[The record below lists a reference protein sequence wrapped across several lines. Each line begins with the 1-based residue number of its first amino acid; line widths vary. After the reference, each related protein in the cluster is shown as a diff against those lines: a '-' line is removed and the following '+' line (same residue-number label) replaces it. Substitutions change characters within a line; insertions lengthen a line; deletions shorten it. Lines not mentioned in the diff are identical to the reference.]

1 MMYEIERLDGSI
13 EWMNERIIMK
23 ISPNPN
29 DDRTYTLTYFN
40 YAMIEIKSF
49 KRGI

>member
-1 MMYEIERLDGSI
+1 MYEIERLDGSI

-23 ISPNPN
+23 ISPN
-29 DDRTYTLTYFN
+29 DDGTYTLTHFN